1 MFICTLGWSKIYS
14 CNLTFKYLQRRVVI
28 FLKTE
33 ILNFK
38 IWALQ
43 VLLKSYSYVTYASQQ
58 NVWVINLEGKAPS
71 IKRTFCNKC
80 IKVCFNCPYTLIY
93 LYKCGRTLLPHLNN
107 NISLIYAILTQ
118 LNCWYKFKIIFQ
130 FLLFVNILRYVIIF
144 GFVWL
149 KTHATWLSRGKTKN
163 KQKWQLL
170 KIVHKVI

>member
-1 MFICTLGWSKIYS
+1 
-14 CNLTFKYLQRRVVI
+14 
-28 FLKTE
+28 LKTE
-33 ILNFK
+33 NLNCK
-38 IWALQ
+38 TWALQ
-43 VLLKSYSYVTYASQQ
+43 NFLKSYSYVTYASQQ
-58 NVWVINLEGKAPS
+58 YVWVINPN
-71 IKRTFCNKC
+71 IKPNFCNKC
-80 IKVCFNCPYTLIY
+80 NKVSFNCPYTLIY
-93 LYKCGRTLLPHLNN
+93 LYKWGRTLQFHLSN